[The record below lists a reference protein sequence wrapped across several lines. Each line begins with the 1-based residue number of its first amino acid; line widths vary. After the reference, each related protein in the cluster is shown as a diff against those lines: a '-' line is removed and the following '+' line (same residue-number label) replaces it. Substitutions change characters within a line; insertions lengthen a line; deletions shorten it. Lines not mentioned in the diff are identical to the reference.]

1 VKRYVPIVWLGVAL
15 ALALAACSS
24 GGSSSSAAGPPA
36 PPAAAPGKTLT
47 LPPVSTPPLSGTLTA
62 YLGQSSR
69 DVALNRFQVWIVNGL
84 DRQIR
89 PRTVTYHDALLSRPE
104 KAGRLRTIPSGSYR
118 GFTLDL
124 IEPYCGQGGGAGDG
138 ATVTVD
144 YGADEV
150 TVPVDDETHVTG
162 RWADERCAEL
172 AIDRVAPLTWTGI
185 RVQGSGKK
193 AIALFQLTATPTGRS
208 GSYVVD
214 TATGT
219 PLYTSAEGEFWTIG
233 RRVSGRGD
241 PVTMELRAK
250 PARCDIHAFGS
261 ATGGTTFFVN
271 VTIGGTPAQIRLAMS
286 PELTDQAF
294 GYAGEVC
301 GF

>member
-1 VKRYVPIVWLGVAL
+1 MAVVV
-15 ALALAACSS
+15 LAACSS
-24 GGSSSSAAGPPA
+24 GGESAPTSAGEASGPSASPTA
-36 PPAAAPGKTLT
+36 RFTLT
-47 LPPVSTPPLSGTLTA
+47 PPSKTPLSGTLTA

-84 DRQIR
+84 DQQIR

-124 IEPYCGQGGGAGDG
+124 IEPHCAQGGGIGDG

-144 YGADEV
+144 YGADEI
-150 TVPVDDETHVTG
+150 TVPVEDETHVTG
-162 RWADERCAEL
+162 RWAKERCAEL
-172 AIDRVAPLTWTGI
+172 AIDRIAPLTWTGI
-185 RVQGSGKK
+185 EVQGSGKK
-193 AIALFQLTATPTGRS
+193 AIALFQLTATPTGRA
-208 GSYVVD
+208 GSYTVD

-233 RRVSGRGD
+233 QDVAGAGD

-271 VTIGGTPAQIRLAMS
+271 VTVGDGSEKGPAQVRLAMS
-286 PELTDQAF
+286 PALTNDAF
-294 GYAGEVC
+294 AYAGEVC